1 MPAVDDLLRR
11 EASLG
16 VATAGYYAGFQRR
29 AERVKDDFLEFLLAA
44 KRGGEPVAAY
54 GAAAKGNTLMN
65 FAGVRGDLVRFV
77 VDANPAKQDK
87 FMPGSRIPI
96 VAESAIREL
105 RPKFVVILPWNLKQE
120 LTAQLSYVRDW
131 GGRFV
136 VAVPALEIL
145 P

>member
-1 MPAVDDLLRR
+1 
-11 EASLG
+11 
-16 VATAGYYAGFQRR
+16 
-29 AERVKDDFLEFLLAA
+29 
-44 KRGGEPVAAY
+44 
-54 GAAAKGNTLMN
+54 MN

-96 VAESAIREL
+96 VAEHAIREL
-105 RPKFVVILPWNLKQE
+105 RPKFLVILPWNLTHE
-120 LTAQLSYVRDW
+120 LTAQLSYIRDW

-136 VAVPALEIL
+136 VALPQLEVL